1 MKRITLLK
9 NWLFSNMMKKIFILI
24 IAVFFCEI
32 NFAQT
37 SSGNFMIGTG
47 IADVTYPTFG
57 MGMQGM
63 ADDYQKTTEVE
74 TPLYARSFIIA
85 DANSQK
91 RVAIIVFDMLS
102 CNQAVK
108 TKVVEAMQNDTT
120 FHHLYNTDNVLI
132 SGTHTHSAP
141 GGFSEYF
148 LYNVT
153 IGGFDQMCFDHVV
166 KGIVESMRKAH
177 KNLGP
182 GKVYFNKGN
191 LVDCGR
197 NRSRDAYINNP
208 LAELNSY
215 TDSIDTQMLLLKFVK
230 NNGGTPKNIGVLAWY
245 GIHPTTRG
253 QKNTLITGDV
263 QGWASQCFENVMG
276 TAVDPAETFVCAFA
290 NTTAGDVSGN
300 IKYEVPAGGP
310 GEVLHM
316 KEYGNMMYLKAKEL
330 FNTATVELD
339 TGITYR
345 YTHLNMS
352 NIVVDSIT
360 GARTW
365 PAAVGLSMAAG
376 STEDS
381 KGYGVILG
389 MSIASNLREGI
400 TTDNITLVESGT
412 RTILRQALVGKL
424 PSGWVLPSVDAQE
437 EAGQAPKP
445 IAWPVGRATPYPLV
459 PNVVPIQLIKIG
471 KLAIAGVPGEMTT
484 MSGRRL
490 KTSIKNQLDTST
502 TVALTLYANA
512 YCGYCTTYE
521 EYQTQNYEGA
531 CTLYGPHTLEAYQQE
546 YAKLVHAITNQTSV
560 NIGSPATV
568 VPALL
573 PYPGI
578 DTNMIYVNN
587 RSSQEVRI
595 RVFGPNDAFA
605 DTGLGIPDSDKTIDP
620 YNNLLISLPS
630 GKTSAKVR
638 IDNALSVIYQG
649 GSIIIH
655 ED

>member
-1 MKRITLLK
+1 
-9 NWLFSNMMKKIFILI
+9 MMKKILILFF
-24 IAVFFCEI
+24 AVFLCRL
-32 NFAQT
+32 NYAQT
-37 SSGNFMIGTG
+37 TSGNFIIGTG

-74 TPLYARSFIIA
+74 TPLYARAFIIA
-85 DANSQK
+85 SANSQK
-91 RVAIIVFDMLS
+91 RIAIIVFDMLS
-102 CNQAVK
+102 CNQVVK
-108 TKVVEAMQNDTT
+108 TKVIEALQNDTT

-153 IGGFDQMCFDHVV
+153 IGGFDQMCLDHVV
-166 KGIVESMRKAH
+166 KGIVEAMRKAH

-182 GKVYFNKGN
+182 GKVYLNKGN

-208 LAELNSY
+208 LAELNNY
-215 TDSIDTQMLLLKFVK
+215 TDSIDTEMLLLKFVK
-230 NNGGTPKNIGVLAWY
+230 NNGGISKPIGALAWY
-245 GIHPTTRG
+245 GLHPTTRG

-263 QGWASQCFENVMG
+263 QGWASQCFETAMG
-276 TAVDPAETFVCAFA
+276 TSVDPNESFVCAFA

-300 IKYEVPAGGP
+300 IKYEVPEGGP

-316 KEYGNMMYLKAKEL
+316 KEYGNMMYFKAKEL
-330 FNTATVELD
+330 FNTAVVELD
-339 TGITYR
+339 TGINYR
-345 YTHLNMS
+345 YTHLDMS
-352 NIVVDSIT
+352 DIVVDSLA
-360 GARTW
+360 GKGTW

-381 KGYGVILG
+381 KGYGVVMG
-389 MSIASNLREGI
+389 MSIPSNLREGI
-400 TTDNITLVESGT
+400 TTDNITLIESTT
-412 RTILRQALVGKL
+412 RTIIRQALIGKL
-424 PSGWVLPSVDAQE
+424 PSGWILPSASSQE

-445 IAWPVGRATPYPLV
+445 ILGAAGSATPYPLV

-490 KTSIKNQLDTST
+490 KSSIKSPFDTST
-502 TVALTLYANA
+502 IVALTLYANA
-512 YCGYCTTYE
+512 YCGYCATYE

-546 YAKLVHAITNQTSV
+546 YAKLANAITNHTPV
-560 NIGSPATV
+560 AIGSPATI
-568 VPALL
+568 VPVAI

-578 DTNMIYVNN
+578 DTTMIFVNN
-587 RSSQEVRI
+587 RSSQHVRI
-595 RVFGPNDAFA
+595 RVYGPNDAFA
-605 DTGLGIPDSDKTIDP
+605 DTGLGIPNSDKDIDP
-620 YNNLLISLPS
+620 YSNMLISLPS
-630 GKTSAKVR
+630 GNTSCKVR
-638 IDNALSVIYQG
+638 IDNALSVIYPG

-655 ED
+655 KEQ